1 MNWAILGYL
10 FGRHTSPSPEEARIR
25 EREKAKK
32 AEEAK
37 QKEQAKEKEQ

>member
-10 FGRHTSPSPEEARIR
+10 FGRHTSPSSEEIRIR
-25 EREKAKK
+25 EKEKAKK

-37 QKEQAKEKEQ
+37 QKEQAKGKE